1 MALSW
6 ILLVFCWSVKKGDG
20 SEEDGVEHL
29 ERLEISGV
37 FLNIFF

>member
-20 SEEDGVEHL
+20 SEDGVEHL